1 MKISIFWKLVGM
13 IVVTIIL
20 LSGSIFFTVN
30 HFVVNGFDKEAV
42 NNIKTFRESVDH
54 ELEDLRQFLLAG
66 AYMMAEN
73 PTVAQAVVEGNGEY
87 LRKVAK
93 DLMDKTLIEFVTVS
107 DKDGKVLARGHSEKA
122 GDSVLNQTN
131 VKKALAGQ
139 QSVGIEPGTAV
150 KFSLRAGYP
159 VRLNGKVVGV
169 ITPGIDLGSHS
180 FVDSVKKRT
189 GVECTIFE
197 KDTRLTTTIV
207 RDGKRAVG
215 TKMDNPKVLE
225 NVLQKSQPF
234 IARNI
239 ILGRDYDTAYWPL
252 IDADGKTEGMFF
264 IGADRKIIEEVEGEI
279 VTAVLTVTSIV
290 ALIMIVAGV
299 LFARSLSRP
308 LGRATAFA
316 VSVAEGNLNEALV
329 VTNKDEIGTLAFALR
344 KMLENL
350 KAKILESEQKTK
362 EAEAMAH
369 KSQRATEEATEAK
382 KQAELAKRDGMLQA
396 ASQIDTVVEQL
407 TAASQELSTQVEQ
420 AGRGAEL
427 QRERAGE
434 TATAMEEM
442 NATVLEVAK
451 NASRASESSDAAR
464 KMAESGSEVVRQ
476 AIGAITLVQTQ
487 TVTLKENM
495 GSLGKQAEEISKIMN
510 VIEDIADQTNLLALN
525 AAIEAARA
533 GEAGRGFAVVADEVR
548 KLAEKSVSATLE
560 VEKTVHLIEGGTTK
574 SMSTIEDAAGT
585 VAKSTELANESGTAL
600 SGIVTMAGDTA
611 DQVRAIA
618 TAVEEQSITSEEI
631 NRATKEISDIAD
643 ATFASMGVCGTT
655 ILDLRRLAAELHDM
669 IAAMRSVGNSAMLPA
684 R

>member
-42 NNIKTFRESVDH
+42 NNIKTFRESVDY

-66 AYMMAEN
+66 AYMLAEN
-73 PTVAQAVVEGNGEY
+73 PTVAQAVVDGNGEY
-87 LRKVAK
+87 LKKVAK

-225 NVLQKSQPF
+225 TVLQKSQPF

-290 ALIMIVAGV
+290 ALIMIMAGV

-548 KLAEKSVSATLE
+548 KLAEKTMNATQEVSQAITAIQAGAR
-560 VEKTVHLIEGGTTK
+560 KNIQN
-574 SMSTIEDAAGT
+574 MEDASKAVENATGLAG
-585 VAKSTELANESGTAL
+585 KSGQALTE
-600 SGIVTMAGDTA
+600 IVKLVEAAA
-611 DQVRAIA
+611 DQVRSIA
-618 TAVEEQSITSEEI
+618 TAAEEQSAASEQINRSVDEI
-631 NRATKEISDIAD
+631 NRISSE
-643 ATFASMGVCGTT
+643 TSQVMGESSRAIQELSLQAGELQV
-655 ILDLRRLAAELHDM
+655 LVQDLKTQD
-669 IAAMRSVGNSAMLPA
+669 
-684 R
+684 

>member
-42 NNIKTFRESVDH
+42 NNIKTFRESVDY

-66 AYMMAEN
+66 AYMLAEN
-73 PTVAQAVVEGNGEY
+73 PTVAQAVVDGNGEY
-87 LRKVAK
+87 LKKVAK

-225 NVLQKSQPF
+225 TVLQKSQPF

-290 ALIMIVAGV
+290 ALIMIMAGV

-548 KLAEKSVSATLE
+548 KLAEKTMNATQEVSQAITAIQAGAR
-560 VEKTVHLIEGGTTK
+560 KNIQN
-574 SMSTIEDAAGT
+574 MEDASKAVENATGLAG
-585 VAKSTELANESGTAL
+585 KSGQALTE
-600 SGIVTMAGDTA
+600 IVKLVEAAA
-611 DQVRAIA
+611 DQVRSIA
-618 TAVEEQSITSEEI
+618 TAAEEQSAASEQINRSVDEI
-631 NRATKEISDIAD
+631 NRISSE
-643 ATFASMGVCGTT
+643 TSQVMGESSRAIQELSLQAGELQV
-655 ILDLRRLAAELHDM
+655 LVRDLKTQD
-669 IAAMRSVGNSAMLPA
+669 
-684 R
+684 